1 MIKECFNEGK
11 GWCSHGLWGSEAR
24 YTWTDTGMV
33 HRERITRALSPA
45 VSPAVSLGQGRTDGQ
60 TIFAWYTLT
69 VVIPPPPSPSTEA
82 AVGAEAA
89 AEAAGASD
97 GAAQPRGPAQA
108 LQASAQ

>member
-11 GWCSHGLWGSEAR
+11 GWCPRTVGKRGQVYLDR
-24 YTWTDTGMV
+24 YRV
-33 HRERITRALSPA
+33 QRERITRALSPA
-45 VSPAVSLGQGRTDGQ
+45 VSPAASLGQGGRDGQ

-69 VVIPPPPSPSTEA
+69 VVIPLPSTEG

>member
-69 VVIPPPPSPSTEA
+69 VVIPLPSTEG